1 MGAVATL
8 SAVQGMTEDELLEGI
23 TDALTLAGWR
33 WMHIRRSDGITVGM
47 QGFPDL
53 IAGHPERDY
62 VLAWELKSQTG
73 VVMPDQAAWLFA
85 LGVSCVDTRVI
96 RPEDYDN
103 ALEVVLKGRDPRE
116 VWDWVTYSPRLAR

>member
-8 SAVQGMTEDELLEGI
+8 STVQAMTEDELLQGI
-23 TDALTLAGWR
+23 TDAMTLGGWR

-53 IAGHPERDY
+53 IAAHPEREY
-62 VLAWELKSQTG
+62 ILVWELKSQTG
-73 VVMPDQAAWLFA
+73 VVMPDQAAWLHV
-85 LGVSCVDTRVI
+85 LGVSCVDARVI
-96 RPEDYDN
+96 RPEDYDQ

-116 VWDWVTYSPRLAR
+116 VWDWVTYGPRLAR